1 MNITNTNI
9 NNQTNQSFSSAL
21 SSFWFNLSSYTTSTV
36 MITPQREVD
45 KIIPVFEKDVDSRSY
60 LSLRCK
66 WHSCDHRQVVEK
78 IPGKRKYLI
87 IVASVD

>member
-1 MNITNTNI
+1 MNTTNTNT

-21 SSFWFNLSSYTTSTV
+21 SSFWFKLSFYTSTV